1 MRKQGVVWTL
11 VGLLVLGGAVLPAL
25 AQGGTGEVVQV
36 AAEDGLALVGDYY
49 APAGE
54 ALDAGAPGVLLLHML
69 NSNRAAWAGLI
80 PPLQEAGYAVL
91 AVDMRGHGQTGG
103 RADWPLAEAD
113 VQTWLDWL
121 RAQEG
126 VDPARLS
133 LVGASIGANL
143 ALRGMANDPDVLTA
157 VALSPGLDYRGVTT
171 ADAIATI
178 DDRPVMLVAGQG
190 DTCQRPDAQAAYPG
204 LERRHARPAVRL
216 TRAWDPTARFPAGP
230 GRRDCRLAGRA

>member
-1 MRKQGVVWTL
+1 M
-11 VGLLVLGGAVLPAL
+11 
-25 AQGGTGEVVQV
+25 

-49 APAGE
+49 APADE

-69 NSNRAAWAGLI
+69 GSDRTAWADLI

-121 RAQEG
+121 RDQEG

-190 DTCQRPDAQAAYPG
+190 DTTSALTLKQLTQALNG
-204 LERRHARPAVRL
+204 DTLVRL
-216 TRAWDPTARFPAGP
+216 YASRAHGTQLFAAQPDLGDAIVAWLDGHS
-230 GRRDCRLAGRA
+230 G